1 MTRKREG
8 SRYSSTTVRP
18 PEFRKDVFESK
29 DRIVGSLAHGV
40 VANDSWKNEI
50 NTSLGIFLTDKNVD
64 AFQASL
70 VTACASSG
78 PCK

>member
-1 MTRKREG
+1 MA
-8 SRYSSTTVRP
+8 
-18 PEFRKDVFESK
+18 DWAK